1 MKQIY
6 YNIVMTFPRG
16 YQQPKKK
23 NLDDKTDQ
31 THKPNIPTKNENNV
45 IDPIPTTIGEAVKEV
60 IDTGKELV
68 IQGPQTAGELSGI
81 KEREVEEEN
90 TRTIPKQDEK
100 DKTILTEVR
109 NDSTLEIEA
118 IETPNDTSLLSK
130 EEKIIVN
137 PKESEADEAT
147 LTTVTTIPTEDV
159 NVEAKTEFTVPLKDK
174 EENIEVETDVK
185 VNPTRTTS
193 SVSKLESTN
202 SDKPILTLENDELFQ
217 QKSPSQSEN
226 DKETI
231 NPKLLLE
238 KEEQKLQQQQTTSN
252 LPSNPFITYSV
263 FWHHMMSN
271 WMSFYD
277 EYLKNIIKFNGLW
290 FDKSRDE
297 RSGSQQK
304 Q

>member
-1 MKQIY
+1 
-6 YNIVMTFPRG
+6 MTFPRG

-31 THKPNIPTKNENNV
+31 THKPNIPTKNENNI

-60 IDTGKELV
+60 IETGKEVV
-68 IQGPQTAGELSGI
+68 IQGPQTAGELSGV
-81 KEREVEEEN
+81 KESEIEEEN
-90 TRTIPKQDEK
+90 TSTIPNQGEK
-100 DKTILTEVR
+100 DKTELTEVR
-109 NDSTLEIEA
+109 NDSKLEIEA

-137 PKESEADEAT
+137 PKESETDEAT
-147 LTTVTTIPTEDV
+147 LTTVTTIPTEGV

-185 VNPTRTTS
+185 VNSTTTTS
-193 SVSKLESTN
+193 SVSTLESTN
-202 SDKPILTLENDELFQ
+202 SEKHILTLENDELFQ
-217 QKSPSQSEN
+217 QKSPSQSEHAR
-226 DKETI
+226 ETI

-290 FDKSRDE
+290 FDKSRKE
-297 RSGSQQK
+297 GSGSQQK

>member
-1 MKQIY
+1 
-6 YNIVMTFPRG
+6 MTFPRG

-31 THKPNIPTKNENNV
+31 THKSNTPTKNENNV

-100 DKTILTEVR
+100 DKTALTEVP
-109 NDSTLEIEA
+109 NDSKLEIEA

-185 VNPTRTTS
+185 VNPTTTTS

-217 QKSPSQSEN
+217 QKGPSQSED

-238 KEEQKLQQQQTTSN
+238 KEEQKLQQQQQTTSN
-252 LPSNPFITYSV
+252 FPSNPFITYSV
-263 FWHHMMSN
+263 FWHHILSN

>member
-1 MKQIY
+1 
-6 YNIVMTFPRG
+6 MTFPRG

-31 THKPNIPTKNENNV
+31 THKSSIPTKNENNV

-81 KEREVEEEN
+81 KESEVEEEN

-100 DKTILTEVR
+100 DKTALAEVP
-109 NDSTLEIEA
+109 NDSKLEIEA

-185 VNPTRTTS
+185 VNPTTTTS

-217 QKSPSQSEN
+217 QKSPSQSED

-238 KEEQKLQQQQTTSN
+238 KEEQKLQQQQQTTSN
-252 LPSNPFITYSV
+252 FPSNPFITYSV
-263 FWHHMMSN
+263 FWHHMLSN

-290 FDKSRDE
+290 FDKSRNE
-297 RSGSQQK
+297 GSGSQQK

>member
-1 MKQIY
+1 
-6 YNIVMTFPRG
+6 MTFPRG

-31 THKPNIPTKNENNV
+31 THKSSIPTKNENNV

-81 KEREVEEEN
+81 KESEVEEEN

-100 DKTILTEVR
+100 DKTALTEVP
-109 NDSTLEIEA
+109 NDSKLEIEA

-185 VNPTRTTS
+185 VNPTTTTS

-217 QKSPSQSEN
+217 QKSPSQSED

-238 KEEQKLQQQQTTSN
+238 KEEQKLQQQQQTTSN
-252 LPSNPFITYSV
+252 FPSNPFITYSV
-263 FWHHMMSN
+263 FWHHMLSN

-290 FDKSRDE
+290 FDKSRNE
-297 RSGSQQK
+297 GSGSQQK

>member
-1 MKQIY
+1 
-6 YNIVMTFPRG
+6 MTFPRG

-31 THKPNIPTKNENNV
+31 THKSNTPTKNENNV

-185 VNPTRTTS
+185 VNPTTTTS

-217 QKSPSQSEN
+217 QKSPSQSED

-238 KEEQKLQQQQTTSN
+238 KEEQKLQQQQQTTSN
-252 LPSNPFITYSV
+252 FPSNPFITYSV
-263 FWHHMMSN
+263 FWHHILSN

>member
-1 MKQIY
+1 
-6 YNIVMTFPRG
+6 MTFPRG

-31 THKPNIPTKNENNV
+31 THKSNTPTKNENNV

-185 VNPTRTTS
+185 VNPTTTTS

-217 QKSPSQSEN
+217 QKSPSQSED

-252 LPSNPFITYSV
+252 FPSNPFITYSV
-263 FWHHMMSN
+263 FWHHMLSN

-290 FDKSRDE
+290 FDKSRNE
-297 RSGSQQK
+297 GSGSQQK

>member
-1 MKQIY
+1 
-6 YNIVMTFPRG
+6 MTFPRG

-60 IDTGKELV
+60 IETGKEVV
-68 IQGPQTAGELSGI
+68 IEGPQTAGELSGV
-81 KEREVEEEN
+81 KESEVEEEN

-100 DKTILTEVR
+100 DKTELTEVR
-109 NDSTLEIEA
+109 NDSKLEIEA

-147 LTTVTTIPTEDV
+147 LTTVTTIPTEGV

-185 VNPTRTTS
+185 VNPTKTTS

-202 SDKPILTLENDELFQ
+202 SEKPILTLENDELFQ
-217 QKSPSQSEN
+217 QKSPSQSED
-226 DKETI
+226 DKGTI

-238 KEEQKLQQQQTTSN
+238 KEEQKILQQQQTTSN
-252 LPSNPFITYSV
+252 FPSNPFITYSV

-290 FDKSRDE
+290 FDKSRNE
-297 RSGSQQK
+297 GSGSQQK

>member
-1 MKQIY
+1 
-6 YNIVMTFPRG
+6 MTFPRG

-31 THKPNIPTKNENNV
+31 THKSNTPTKNENNV

-81 KEREVEEEN
+81 KESEVEEEN

-100 DKTILTEVR
+100 DKTALTEVP
-109 NDSTLEIEA
+109 NDSKLEIEA

-185 VNPTRTTS
+185 VNPTTTTS

-217 QKSPSQSEN
+217 QKSPSQSED

-238 KEEQKLQQQQTTSN
+238 KEEQKLQQQQQTTSN
-252 LPSNPFITYSV
+252 FPSNPFITYSV
-263 FWHHMMSN
+263 FWHHMLSN

>member
-1 MKQIY
+1 
-6 YNIVMTFPRG
+6 MTFPRG

-60 IDTGKELV
+60 IETGKEVV
-68 IQGPQTAGELSGI
+68 IQGPQTAGELSGV
-81 KEREVEEEN
+81 KESEIEEEN
-90 TRTIPKQDEK
+90 TSTIPNQGEK
-100 DKTILTEVR
+100 DKTELTEVR
-109 NDSTLEIEA
+109 NDSKLEIEA

-137 PKESEADEAT
+137 PKESETDEAT
-147 LTTVTTIPTEDV
+147 LTTVTTIPTEGV

-185 VNPTRTTS
+185 VNSTTTTS
-193 SVSKLESTN
+193 SVSTLESTN
-202 SDKPILTLENDELFQ
+202 SEKHILTLENDELFQ
-217 QKSPSQSEN
+217 QKSPSQSEHAR
-226 DKETI
+226 ETI

-290 FDKSRDE
+290 FDKSRKE
-297 RSGSQQK
+297 GSGSQQK

>member
-1 MKQIY
+1 
-6 YNIVMTFPRG
+6 MTFPRG

-31 THKPNIPTKNENNV
+31 THKSNTPTKNENNV

-81 KEREVEEEN
+81 KESEVEEEN

-100 DKTILTEVR
+100 DKTALTEVP
-109 NDSTLEIEA
+109 NDSKLEIEA

-185 VNPTRTTS
+185 VNPTTTTS

-217 QKSPSQSEN
+217 QKSPSQSED

-238 KEEQKLQQQQTTSN
+238 KEEQKLQQQQQTTSN
-252 LPSNPFITYSV
+252 FPSNPFITYSV
-263 FWHHMMSN
+263 FWHHMLSN

-290 FDKSRDE
+290 FDKSRNE
-297 RSGSQQK
+297 GSGSQQK

>member
-1 MKQIY
+1 
-6 YNIVMTFPRG
+6 MTFPRG

-31 THKPNIPTKNENNV
+31 THKSNTPTKNENNV

-81 KEREVEEEN
+81 KESEVEEEN

-100 DKTILTEVR
+100 DKTALTEVP
-109 NDSTLEIEA
+109 NDSKLEIEA

-137 PKESEADEAT
+137 PKESGADEAT

-185 VNPTRTTS
+185 VNPTTTTS

-217 QKSPSQSEN
+217 QKSPSQSED

-238 KEEQKLQQQQTTSN
+238 KEEQKLQQQQQTTSN
-252 LPSNPFITYSV
+252 FPSNPFITYSV
-263 FWHHMMSN
+263 FWHHMLSN

-290 FDKSRDE
+290 FDKSRNE
-297 RSGSQQK
+297 GSGSQQK

>member
-60 IDTGKELV
+60 IETGKEVV
-68 IQGPQTAGELSGI
+68 IQGPQTAGELSGV
-81 KEREVEEEN
+81 KESEIEEEN
-90 TRTIPKQDEK
+90 TSTIPNQGEK
-100 DKTILTEVR
+100 DKTELTEVR
-109 NDSTLEIEA
+109 NDSKLEIEA
-118 IETPNDTSLLSK
+118 IETPNDTSLLSQ

-137 PKESEADEAT
+137 PKESETDEAT
-147 LTTVTTIPTEDV
+147 LTTVTTIPTEGV

-217 QKSPSQSEN
+217 QKSPSQSEHAR
-226 DKETI
+226 ETI

-290 FDKSRDE
+290 FDKSRKE
-297 RSGSQQK
+297 GSGSQQK